1 MRDVENW
8 LTRIVAALCAAGAIG
23 LLWMFGVFV
32 AIPWQQ
38 GRMLAISGAELQLII
53 VPLAVGVAA
62 AWGALHVVAIADRR
76 ERPGLYQTLRAL
88 LIVAAIAAVLG
99 GGAWTLA
106 RIA

>member
-1 MRDVENW
+1 MENW

-38 GRMLAISGAELQLII
+38 GRMLEISGAELQLIV
-53 VPLAVGVAA
+53 VPLTVGVAA
-62 AWGALHVVAIADRR
+62 AWGALHIVAIADRR
-76 ERPGLYQTLRAL
+76 ERPRLYRTLRAL

-106 RIA
+106 RIV

>member
-1 MRDVENW
+1 MENW
-8 LTRIVAALCAAGAIG
+8 LTRLVAALCAAGAIG

-38 GRMLAISGAELQLII
+38 GRMLALASAELQLII

-62 AWGALHVVAIADRR
+62 AWGALHILAIADRR
-76 ERPGLYQTLRAL
+76 ERPRLYQTLRAL
-88 LIVAAIAAVLG
+88 FIVAAIAAVLG

>member
-1 MRDVENW
+1 MENG

-32 AIPWQQ
+32 ATPWQQ
-38 GRMLAISGAELQLII
+38 GRMLALSGAELQLII

-62 AWGALHVVAIADRR
+62 AWGALHILAIADRH

-99 GGAWTLA
+99 GRSWTLM
-106 RIA
+106 RII